1 MRQRNKMSMELFD
14 TQSRIAI
21 LEHEVKNV
29 SEMMKELRKEQKEQ
43 HEAMMKRID
52 SIDKRIDVL
61 ERWRYMVIGG
71 ALVLGYLI
79 AQLVQLAKVVS

>member
-1 MRQRNKMSMELFD
+1 MSMELFD

-52 SIDKRIDVL
+52 SIDKRIDIL

-71 ALVLGYLI
+71 AIVVGYLI
-79 AQLVQLAKVVS
+79 AQFVQLAKVMS

>member
-1 MRQRNKMSMELFD
+1 MELFD

-21 LEHEVKNV
+21 LEHEVKNI
-29 SEMMKELRKEQKEQ
+29 SELMKELRKEQKEQ

-52 SIDKRIDVL
+52 SIDNRIDIL

-71 ALVLGYLI
+71 ALVIGYMV
-79 AQLVQLAKVVS
+79 AQFVQLAKVMS

>member
-1 MRQRNKMSMELFD
+1 MELFD

-52 SIDKRIDVL
+52 SIDKRIDIL

-71 ALVLGYLI
+71 AIVVGYLI
-79 AQLVQLAKVVS
+79 AQFVQLAKVMS

>member
-1 MRQRNKMSMELFD
+1 MAMELFD

-52 SIDKRIDVL
+52 SIDKRIDIL

-71 ALVLGYLI
+71 ALVCGYL
-79 AQLVQLAKVVS
+79 LAHFGPLSKIVS

>member
-1 MRQRNKMSMELFD
+1 MELFD

-29 SEMMKELRKEQKEQ
+29 SELMKELRKEQKEQ

-52 SIDKRIDVL
+52 SIDRRIDTL

-71 ALVLGYLI
+71 AIVVGFLL
-79 AQLVQLAKVVS
+79 AQLVQLAKVLS

>member
-1 MRQRNKMSMELFD
+1 MELFD

-43 HEAMMKRID
+43 HEAMMSRID
-52 SIDKRIDVL
+52 SIDKRIDIL

-71 ALVLGYLI
+71 AIVVGYLI
-79 AQLVQLAKVVS
+79 AQLVQLAKVMS

>member
-1 MRQRNKMSMELFD
+1 MELFD

-43 HEAMMKRID
+43 HEAIMKRID
-52 SIDKRIDVL
+52 SIDKRIDIL

-71 ALVLGYLI
+71 ALVIGYMV
-79 AQLVQLAKVVS
+79 AQFVQLAKVLS

>member
-1 MRQRNKMSMELFD
+1 MELFD

-29 SEMMKELRKEQKEQ
+29 SELMKELRKDQKEQ
-43 HEAMMKRID
+43 HDAMMKRID
-52 SIDKRIDVL
+52 SIDKRIDIL

-71 ALVLGYLI
+71 AIVVGYLI
-79 AQLVQLAKVVS
+79 AQLVQLAKVIS

>member
-1 MRQRNKMSMELFD
+1 MELFD

-29 SEMMKELRKEQKEQ
+29 SELMKELRKDQKEQ
-43 HEAMMKRID
+43 HDAMMKRID
-52 SIDKRIDVL
+52 SIDKRIDIL

-71 ALVLGYLI
+71 AIVLGYLI
-79 AQLVQLAKVVS
+79 AQLVQLAKVMS

>member
-1 MRQRNKMSMELFD
+1 MSMELFD

-29 SEMMKELRKEQKEQ
+29 SEMMKELRREQKEQ

-52 SIDKRIDVL
+52 CIDRRIHAL

-71 ALVLGYLI
+71 AVVIGYLV
-79 AQLVQLAKVVS
+79 AQFVQVAKILS

>member
-1 MRQRNKMSMELFD
+1 
-14 TQSRIAI
+14 

-52 SIDKRIDVL
+52 SIDKRIDIL

-71 ALVLGYLI
+71 AIVVGYLI
-79 AQLVQLAKVVS
+79 AQLVQLAKVIS

>member
-1 MRQRNKMSMELFD
+1 M
-14 TQSRIAI
+14 
-21 LEHEVKNV
+21 EHEVKNV

-52 SIDKRIDVL
+52 SIDKRIDIL

-71 ALVLGYLI
+71 ALVCGYL
-79 AQLVQLAKVVS
+79 LAHFGPLSKIVS

>member
-1 MRQRNKMSMELFD
+1 MELFD

-29 SEMMKELRKEQKEQ
+29 SETIRELRKEQKEQ

-52 SIDKRIDVL
+52 SIDKRIDIL

-71 ALVLGYLI
+71 AIVVGYLL
-79 AQLVQLAKVVS
+79 AQTVQLAKVLS

>member
-1 MRQRNKMSMELFD
+1 MELFD

-52 SIDKRIDVL
+52 SIDHRIGVL
-61 ERWRYMVIGG
+61 EKWRFMLIGGSLVIGYMV
-71 ALVLGYLI
+71 
-79 AQLVQLAKVVS
+79 AQLVQLAKVLS

>member
-1 MRQRNKMSMELFD
+1 MSMELFD

-29 SEMMKELRKEQKEQ
+29 SETIKELRKEQKEQ

-52 SIDKRIDVL
+52 SIDKRIDIL

-71 ALVLGYLI
+71 AIVVGYLL
-79 AQLVQLAKVVS
+79 AQTVQLAKVLS

>member
-1 MRQRNKMSMELFD
+1 MSMELFD

-52 SIDKRIDVL
+52 SIDKRIDIL

-71 ALVLGYLI
+71 ALVIGYMV
-79 AQLVQLAKVVS
+79 AQFVQLAKVLS

>member
-1 MRQRNKMSMELFD
+1 MELFD

-52 SIDKRIDVL
+52 SIDNRIDTL
-61 ERWRYMVIGG
+61 EKWRYMVIGG
-71 ALVLGYLI
+71 AIVVGYLL
-79 AQLVQLAKVVS
+79 AQLSPLVKIAS

>member
-1 MRQRNKMSMELFD
+1 MSMELFD

-29 SEMMKELRKEQKEQ
+29 SELMKELRKEQKEQ

-52 SIDKRIDVL
+52 SIDKRIDIL

-71 ALVLGYLI
+71 AIVVGFLL
-79 AQLVQLAKVVS
+79 AQLVQLAKVMS

>member
-1 MRQRNKMSMELFD
+1 MELFD

-29 SEMMKELRKEQKEQ
+29 SELMKELRKDQKEQ

-52 SIDKRIDVL
+52 AIDKRIDIL

-71 ALVLGYLI
+71 AIVVGYLI
-79 AQLVQLAKVVS
+79 AQLVQLAKVMA

>member
-1 MRQRNKMSMELFD
+1 M
-14 TQSRIAI
+14 
-21 LEHEVKNV
+21 EHEVKNV

-52 SIDKRIDVL
+52 SIDKRIDIL

-71 ALVLGYLI
+71 AIVVGYLI
-79 AQLVQLAKVVS
+79 AQFVQLAKVMS

>member
-1 MRQRNKMSMELFD
+1 MELFD

-52 SIDKRIDVL
+52 SIDHRIAVL
-61 ERWRYMVIGG
+61 EKWRFMLIGG
-71 ALVLGYLI
+71 SLVVGYLV
-79 AQLVQLAKVVS
+79 AQLVQLAKVLS

>member
-1 MRQRNKMSMELFD
+1 MELFD

-29 SEMMKELRKEQKEQ
+29 SELMKELRKEQKEQ
-43 HEAMMKRID
+43 HEAMMRRID
-52 SIDKRIDVL
+52 SIDRRIDIL

-71 ALVLGYLI
+71 AIVVGFLL
-79 AQLVQLAKVVS
+79 AQLVQLAKVMS

>member
-1 MRQRNKMSMELFD
+1 MSMELFD

-43 HEAMMKRID
+43 HEAMMSRID

-61 ERWRYMVIGG
+61 EKWRYMDIGG
-71 ALVLGYLI
+71 AIVVGYML
-79 AQLVQLAKVVS
+79 AQLVQLAKVMS

>member
-1 MRQRNKMSMELFD
+1 MELFD

-52 SIDKRIDVL
+52 SIDKRIDIL

-71 ALVLGYLI
+71 AIVVGYLAAHI
-79 AQLVQLAKVVS
+79 GPLAHLV

>member
-1 MRQRNKMSMELFD
+1 MELFD

-29 SEMMKELRKEQKEQ
+29 SELMKELRKEQKEQ

-52 SIDKRIDVL
+52 SIDKRIDIL

-71 ALVLGYLI
+71 AIVVGYLI
-79 AQLVQLAKVVS
+79 AQLVQLAKVMA

>member
-1 MRQRNKMSMELFD
+1 MELFD

-52 SIDKRIDVL
+52 SIDKRIDIL

-71 ALVLGYLI
+71 AIVVGYLI
-79 AQLVQLAKVVS
+79 AQLVQLAKVMS

>member
-1 MRQRNKMSMELFD
+1 MSMELFD

-43 HEAMMKRID
+43 HEAMMSRID

-61 ERWRYMVIGG
+61 EKWRYMVIGG
-71 ALVLGYLI
+71 AIVVGYML
-79 AQLVQLAKVVS
+79 AQLVQLAKVMS

>member
-1 MRQRNKMSMELFD
+1 MELFD

-29 SEMMKELRKEQKEQ
+29 SEMMRELRKEQKEQ

-52 SIDKRIDVL
+52 SIDKRIDIL

-71 ALVLGYLI
+71 AIVVGYLI
-79 AQLVQLAKVVS
+79 AQLVQLAKVMA

>member
-1 MRQRNKMSMELFD
+1 MELFD

-21 LEHEVKNV
+21 LEHEVKNI
-29 SEMMKELRKEQKEQ
+29 SELMKELRKEQKEQ

-52 SIDKRIDVL
+52 SIDNRIDIL

-71 ALVLGYLI
+71 AIVVGYLL
-79 AQLVQLAKVVS
+79 AQTVQLAKVLS

>member
-1 MRQRNKMSMELFD
+1 MELFD

-29 SEMMKELRKEQKEQ
+29 SETIKELRKEQKEQ

-52 SIDKRIDVL
+52 SIDKRIDIL

-71 ALVLGYLI
+71 AIVVGYLL
-79 AQLVQLAKVVS
+79 AQTVQLAKVLS

>member
-1 MRQRNKMSMELFD
+1 MSMELFD

-52 SIDKRIDVL
+52 SIDQRIAIL
-61 ERWRYMVIGG
+61 ERWRFMLIGG
-71 ALVLGYLI
+71 AVVVGYIL
-79 AQLVQLAKVVS
+79 AQLVQLAKVLG

>member
-1 MRQRNKMSMELFD
+1 MELFD

-52 SIDKRIDVL
+52 SIDKRIDIL

-71 ALVLGYLI
+71 AVVVGYLT
-79 AQLVQLAKVVS
+79 AQFVQLAKIMG